1 MLHMLGSFY
10 FTTSQLMNSK
20 KEKRADSFLICIN
33 LFWPHYQEAVTLI
46 SFCFQGSH
54 APSAQMHQCDNVTG
68 DVFDG
73 MILSIRGS
81 AICSL
86 TMVVYGGP
94 AHLGALESK

>member
-1 MLHMLGSFY
+1 
-10 FTTSQLMNSK
+10 MNSK